1 MSNPTTVNDFNALL
15 DAAVDGIV
23 LINDIGI
30 IQVFNQSAERL
41 FGFASAEVVGRNV
54 TVLMSPEDA
63 RHHDAHL
70 RGYLDTGV
78 GRIIGRGREVTA
90 RRKDGTTFPAFLS
103 VGVTAESSP
112 VRFVGFIQ
120 DLSTRRSAEEDA
132 RRLQERLWHVSRL
145 ATMGEM
151 ATGIAHELNQPL
163 AAIANYSQ
171 ACDRLLA
178 GPDPDVPEIRD
189 ALREITGQAVR
200 AGEIIR
206 KLRGLVARS
215 DGESRPTNINRLIS
229 ELTTLVQASVKAHD
243 VNYQLR
249 LGTGLPDLEVQPAEI
264 QQVILN
270 LVRNAIESFSEGG
283 TGARQVTIHT
293 LATGGGEVEISVCDT
308 GPGVAAHIA
317 PSLFDPFCSSKDNGT
332 GLGLAMSRTI
342 VSRHGG
348 TLKYQPNHPT
358 GACFTVRLPTTTS

>member
-1 MSNPTTVNDFNALL
+1 MPNPATASDFNALL

-23 LINDIGI
+23 VIDHTGI
-30 IQVFNQSAERL
+30 IQIFNRAAERL
-41 FGFASAEVVGRNV
+41 FGFTSAEVVGRNV
-54 TVLMSPEDA
+54 SVLMNPQDA
-63 RHHDAHL
+63 RHHDDHL
-70 RGYLDTGV
+70 REYVETRV
-78 GRIIGRGREVTA
+78 PRVIGRGREVTA

-103 VGVTAESSP
+103 VGVAGSDP
-112 VRFVGFIQ
+112 VRFVGFLQ
-120 DLSTRRSAEEDA
+120 DLSIRRSAEEDA

-151 ATGIAHELNQPL
+151 ASGIAHELNQPL

-178 GPDPDVPEIRD
+178 GPDPDIPEIRD

-215 DGESRPTNINRLIS
+215 DDESRPTDINRLIS
-229 ELTTLVQASVKAHD
+229 ELTALVQASVKAHEVD
-243 VNYQLR
+243 YQLR
-249 LGTGLPDLEVQPAEI
+249 LADGLPDLHVQPAEI

-270 LVRNAIESFSEGG
+270 LVRNAIESFPEDA
-283 TGARQVTIHT
+283 TGARQIIVHT
-293 LATGGGEVEISVCDT
+293 LATGAEVEISVSDN

-332 GLGLAMSRTI
+332 GLGLAMSLTI

-348 TLKYQPNHPT
+348 TLKYRPNHPT
-358 GACFTVRLPTTTS
+358 GACFTVRLPTASS